1 PAANAHPKSVSTPRA
16 LIDAPMQGNLSQI
29 GLNDL
34 LLFATSGKKSGVLKL
49 TRGKETVELFLTDGE
64 FVHATCPVGD
74 GEKALLY
81 PVTWDEGAFS
91 LHANGTAPATTIHK
105 PSSVILDEVK
115 AMTSEW
121 ETILEIIP
129 SSKVV
134 FRIADLEDDHTDPIT
149 VPNVG
154 WRVLSKLDGVR
165 TVQDVADLLRIP
177 FAYTAKV
184 LYNLYQSGLVEPAA
198 QLSQPTVDRIPP
210 ALLNRVTTI
219 LTEVIG
225 PMAPLVLRDQIEA
238 LGEKPDNM
246 PEAKLDDLIAL
257 ISAEIP
263 DGKLKN
269 KFEESMFQEI
279 SNFKRF

>member
-1 PAANAHPKSVSTPRA
+1 
-16 LIDAPMQGNLSQI
+16 MQGNLSQI
-29 GLNDL
+29 GLTDL
-34 LLFATSGKKSGVLKL
+34 LLLATTGKKSGVLRL
-49 TRGKETVELFLTDGE
+49 VHGKESVEVFLTDGE
-64 FVHATCPVGD
+64 IVHATCPIGE

-81 PVTWDEGAFS
+81 PVTWGEGSFD
-91 LHANGTAPATTIHK
+91 LQPNGTAPVTTVQK
-105 PSSVILDEVK
+105 SADEILAEVK
-115 AMTSEW
+115 AMTREW
-121 ETILEIIP
+121 EIILELIP
-129 SSKVV
+129 SGKAV
-134 FRIADLEDDHTDPIT
+134 FRIGDLAEDHTGPVT

-165 TVQDVADLLRIP
+165 TVQEVAELLRIP

-184 LYNLYQSGLVEPAA
+184 IYSLHKSGLVEPA
-198 QLSQPTVDRIPP
+198 PP
-210 ALLNRVTTI
+210 VAKPVADLVPRALLNRVTGI

-238 LGEKPDNM
+238 LGESPDSL
-246 PEAKLDDLIAL
+246 PEAKLDDLIVL
-257 ISAEIP
+257 IGREIG